1 MITQLEGKIYSPE
14 AYLELE
20 IQSEQRHE
28 YLDGEIIPMTGGTP
42 NHNEIASILNALLRV
57 NLRGQPYSIF
67 VADQRLWI
75 PNFNIYTYPDVMVV
89 SHPVKLQEG
98 RNDTVTNPLMIAEV
112 LSKSTKSYD
121 KDEKFEAYRSLSTFQ
136 EYLLIDQYK
145 QHLEYYSKVDIQRWL
160 FCEYTN
166 PEDKITLSSVPVE
179 FQLFD
184 LYEGLELNQ

>member
-20 IQSEQRHE
+20 TQSEQRHE
-28 YLDGEIIPMTGGTP
+28 YFDGEIIPMTGGTP

-136 EYLLIDQYK
+136 EYLLINQYK
-145 QHLEYYSKVDIQRWL
+145 QHLEHYSKVDIQRWL

-166 PEDKITLSSVPVE
+166 PEDKITLSSLPVE